1 MLPRI
6 WLGEQMQFDRLKR
19 RELIKLIGGAAA
31 AGSVVALPAAM
42 AQQPRKM
49 PRVAILSP
57 AATDATPIF
66 DGFRKGLRELG
77 YAEGNKIILDF
88 RLAKGN
94 VDALPRLAAELVG
107 IPVDVI
113 VTDGSPATR
122 AAVDATGTI
131 PIVIGVSGDP
141 VVLGF
146 VTSIRRPGGNVTGM
160 SARVEVLSGK
170 RVSLLKLAVPAI
182 TSISTLMNPR
192 SLSAASALSAAE
204 DAAGALA
211 LRIHPLRVS
220 APDEL
225 RALSPADLAGT
236 DALLVLASPLF
247 WNNRATVIAL
257 ASAARLPA
265 IYPER
270 ECADDGGLI
279 SYGPNIPDCFRRAA
293 GYVDRMLRG
302 AKPGELPIDEP
313 ARFDFV
319 VNLRTAREMGFA
331 ISPDFLSIVNE
342 VIE

>member
-1 MLPRI
+1 
-6 WLGEQMQFDRLKR
+6 MQFDRLKR

-31 AGSVVALPAAM
+31 SGSVGSVVALPAAM

-49 PRVAILSP
+49 PRVGILSP
-57 AATDATPIF
+57 AATDATLAF
-66 DGFRKGLRELG
+66 DGFRKGLRDLG
-77 YAEGNKIILDF
+77 YSEGNNIILDF
-88 RLAKGN
+88 RLAKGD

-113 VTDGSPATR
+113 VTDGSAATR
-122 AAVDATGTI
+122 AAVDATRTI
-131 PIVIGVSGDP
+131 PIVIGASGDP
-141 VVLGF
+141 VVMGF

-192 SLSAASALSAAE
+192 SLAAASALSAAE

-220 APDEL
+220 TPDEL

-236 DALLVLASPLF
+236 DALLVLAEPMF

-279 SYGPNIPDCFRRAA
+279 SYGPNIPDLFRRAA
-293 GYVDRMLRG
+293 GYVDRILRG
-302 AKPGELPIDEP
+302 AKPGGASNRRAGHIRFRRESAHG
-313 ARFDFV
+313 ARDGV
-319 VNLRTAREMGFA
+319 RDVAR
-331 ISPDFLSIVNE
+331 LSLHRQRGH
-342 VIE
+342 